1 LALPT
6 SLAELPNNFSRPGR
20 AVRFE
25 VAEHARRYVVSVSDQ
40 NEQPID
46 ETEEIAY
53 LRSTPVETVLG
64 NHFFVL
70 LQLAALQL
78 TTTPPNL
85 AGAQLVID
93 TISAMLQAGGERLG
107 EHVALYRNALA
118 EVQQLYVRAASPPSS

>member
-1 LALPT
+1 M
-6 SLAELPNNFSRPGR
+6 
-20 AVRFE
+20 
-25 VAEHARRYVVSVSDQ
+25 SDQ
-40 NEQPID
+40 HEQPID
-46 ETEEIAY
+46 ESEEIAY

-78 TTTPPNL
+78 SATPPNL

-118 EVQQLYVRAASPPSS
+118 EVQQLYVRAASTPPTS

>member
-1 LALPT
+1 MAPLP
-6 SLAELPNNFSRPGR
+6 SRT
-20 AVRFE
+20 
-25 VAEHARRYVVSVSDQ
+25 RRYVVAVSDQ
-40 NEQPID
+40 ERAPID
-46 ETEEIAY
+46 ESDEIAY

-78 TTTPPNL
+78 SLTPPNL

-93 TISAMLQAGGERLG
+93 TIAAMLQAGGDRLG

-118 EVQQLYVRAASPPSS
+118 EVQQLYVRAASIPPAD